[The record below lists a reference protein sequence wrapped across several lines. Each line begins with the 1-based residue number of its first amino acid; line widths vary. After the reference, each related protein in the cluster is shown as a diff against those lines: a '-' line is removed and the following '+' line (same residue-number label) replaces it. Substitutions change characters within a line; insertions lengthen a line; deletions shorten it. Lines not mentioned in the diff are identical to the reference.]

1 MEKLMTVVELS
12 ERLGLCT
19 TTVYRWLGQKD
30 LPCVRLS
37 SRCVRFR
44 EGDVEKWL
52 EQVGQHEQHRGATG
66 RMKLERG

>member
-1 MEKLMTVVELS
+1 MTVVELS

-19 TTVYRWLGQKD
+19 TTVYRWLQKD

-44 EGDVEKWL
+44 ESDVEKWL
-52 EQVGQHEQHRGATG
+52 EQLNNTTQPN
-66 RMKLERG
+66 K